1 MRRKITR
8 SIRSWKKFKREFR
21 RQIRMLIIITL
32 SFTIAFKWR
41 QTIFDA
47 SQSIVQFFL
56 DVQSSTT
63 LSILTSLLITI
74 LSIFLI
80 YLTAHLLKDS
90 QESYDN
96 L

>member
-8 SIRSWKKFKREFR
+8 SIRTGLKFKREFR

-32 SFTIAFKWR
+32 GFTIAFTWR

-47 SQSIVQFFL
+47 SQSIVRFFI
-56 DVQSSTT
+56 DVQNSTT

-74 LSIFLI
+74 ISVLLV
-80 YLTAHLLKDS
+80 YLTAHFLK
-90 QESYDN
+90 ESHENY
-96 L
+96 